1 MRLGLDS
8 DLRLSSIRN
17 LRCKWLGGI
26 SNYGGTRMRLK
37 LENMFT
43 IPRVFSQLPS
53 PPKMTLLRPGKLSFF
68 RLNFEL
74 IYRSRLHWFNTLGIF
89 IGRAL
94 LDSRIIDLNLNKVL
108 LQLILGVPIKKN
120 IATLRLIDEQL
131 ARSLERLQSY
141 LNARKEIEALPL
153 GPEARNNKLGSL
165 TVGGAQLGD
174 LSLDFTVPGHGIEL
188 KVC

>member
-1 MRLGLDS
+1 M
-8 DLRLSSIRN
+8 
-17 LRCKWLGGI
+17 
-26 SNYGGTRMRLK
+26 RMRLE
-37 LENMFT
+37 LENMSS
-43 IPRVFSQLPS
+43 ILRGCS
-53 PPKMTLLRPGKLSFF
+53 LRPSLQRRILPLLGKLVD
-68 RLNFEL
+68 LAEAKL
-74 IYRSRLHWFNTLGIF
+74 MCRSRLHWFNTLGIF

-188 KVC
+188 KVCHKIYP

>member
-1 MRLGLDS
+1 LPEA
-8 DLRLSSIRN
+8 
-17 LRCKWLGGI
+17 
-26 SNYGGTRMRLK
+26 K
-37 LENMFT
+37 L
-43 IPRVFSQLPS
+43 I
-53 PPKMTLLRPGKLSFF
+53 
-68 RLNFEL
+68 
-74 IYRSRLHWFNTLGIF
+74 IRSRLHWFNTLGIF

-188 KVC
+188 KVRHNQLGRWLIDRLAERRLMLMIPIWKST

>member
-1 MRLGLDS
+1 M
-8 DLRLSSIRN
+8 SIFVPAK
-17 LRCKWLGGI
+17 LI
-26 SNYGGTRMRLK
+26 S
-37 LENMFT
+37 
-43 IPRVFSQLPS
+43 
-53 PPKMTLLRPGKLSFF
+53 
-68 RLNFEL
+68 
-74 IYRSRLHWFNTLGIF
+74 RSRLHWFNTLGIF

-188 KVC
+188 KVRHNNLGSS